1 MFRYLISSGIALL
14 MFCVVNAQTKSAEDY
29 YADGKDLKDNGK
41 CEDAIVDFKKAIAL
55 KPDYADALF
64 AAGWCSNELEKYSDA
79 IGYLE
84 KAKVQWP
91 HVAKVY
97 LELGFAEQYSDR
109 IDDAVESYNK
119 VLELDDTYYLAYRYL
134 GNVYC
139 NSKFDYQKALDY
151 YKKYEQNETDIDEVI
166 LYNMGF
172 CENELEDYDN
182 AIPYLKKALDKK
194 SDDGN
199 AYYELGWAYYSKDN
213 SDADAAIENFN
224 KAKSYLP
231 ESNLP
236 YLGLGDVYKDLKGD
250 ADLALSN
257 FKKSLEL
264 NPKSKVSNYGIGWS
278 YNDKEEYD
286 AAVPYLKQALE
297 LDDQYTSAMTEL
309 GYSYYK
315 LKKLDDAVSI
325 LKKSKTLRSSNL
337 SLYYLGLCY
346 VELGQK
352 GNARE
357 VYDDMKEKS
366 YKNADDLLAKINN
379 M

>member
-1 MFRYLISSGIALL
+1 MFKSLTLSAMALL
-14 MFCVVNAQTKSAEDY
+14 MCCVVNAQTKTAEDY
-29 YADGKDLKDNGK
+29 YAEGKDFKDNGK
-41 CEDAIVDFKKAIAL
+41 CEDALVDFKKAIAL
-55 KPDYADALF
+55 KPDYADALY

-79 IGYLE
+79 VGYLE
-84 KAKVQWP
+84 KAKEQWP

-97 LELGFAEQYSDR
+97 LELGFAKQYTNQ
-109 IDDAVESYNK
+109 IDDAEKNYNK
-119 VLELDDTYYLAYRYL
+119 VLELDNTYYLAYRYL
-134 GNVYC
+134 GNIYC
-139 NSKFDYQKALDY
+139 NSKYDYQKALDY

-172 CENELEDYDN
+172 CENELENYDD
-182 AIPYLKKALDKK
+182 AMPYLKKALEKK

-199 AYYELGWAYYSKDN
+199 AYYELGWAYYEKEN
-213 SDADAAIENFN
+213 AEEAIYNFN
-224 KAKSYLP
+224 KAKEYIP

-250 ADLALSN
+250 ADQALSN
-257 FKKSLEL
+257 YKKSVEL

-278 YNDKEEYD
+278 YNDKEDYQS
-286 AAVPYLKQALE
+286 AVTYLKKALE

-315 LKKLDDAVSI
+315 LKKYDDAVTI
-325 LKKSKTLRSSNL
+325 LKKSRNLRSSNL

-346 VELGQK
+346 VQLGQK
-352 GNARE
+352 GNAKQ

-366 YKNADDLLAKINN
+366 YKNADDLLESINK